1 MPMAARTE
9 ETNPNAASARKSRTG
24 PGLYWSAGLE
34 MVILEIRTQYISSQ
48 IQKSNTK
55 MEIQIQNDKTKNDA
69 NSDFS
74 IEIHHD
80 SYTAEVSALPPS
92 FDFN

>member
-1 MPMAARTE
+1 
-9 ETNPNAASARKSRTG
+9 
-24 PGLYWSAGLE
+24 
-34 MVILEIRTQYISSQ
+34 
-48 IQKSNTK
+48 
-55 MEIQIQNDKTKNDA
+55 MEIQIQNHKTKNDT

-80 SYTAEVSALPPS
+80 PYTVEVSALPPS